1 MVFMIGF
8 LAALMAFVL
17 VGRDQLPFE
26 REKRRIGDLYTLDSA
41 RALGELPAGSLEYR
55 LLAAGVRLQPLTFR
69 LLSIAAALAAGV
81 VTWAFLPGLPAIA
94 AAGLVFYIP
103 TGWLDD
109 KVNSRGREIDKI
121 LPLAVG
127 RITAGLLAGGSVQ
140 DVLEEV
146 GHSLFV
152 EGPNPLTP
160 ELLLTAAELRT
171 KNRNEALAGLATRSP
186 STSLSNLAYLLEGYL
201 QAGGPAYA
209 RVLSQIAQKIQQ
221 ILVAR
226 SRSQAKAGDAMVS
239 AKIIPGVLALIL
251 VYLGQDPA
259 IRASLTA
266 LPVQIVIAVGIGM
279 MAMGYFLM
287 RSMIMEAV

>member
-1 MVFMIGF
+1 MVFIIGL
-8 LAALMAFVL
+8 LAALMVFVI

-26 REKRRIGDLYTLDSA
+26 REKRRIGDLYSLESTRS
-41 RALGELPAGSLEYR
+41 LGELPAGSLEYR
-55 LLAAGVRLQPLTFR
+55 LLAAGVALQPLTFR
-69 LLSIAAALAAGV
+69 LLSAAAALATGV
-81 VTWAFLPGLPAIA
+81 IAWAFLPGLPALA

-109 KVNSRGREIDKI
+109 KVKSRGREIDKL

-146 GHSLFV
+146 GNSLSV

-171 KNRNEALAGLATRSP
+171 KNRDDALAGLATRSP
-186 STSLSNLAYLLEGYL
+186 STSLANLAYLLEGYL
-201 QAGGPAYA
+201 QSGGPAYA
-209 RVLSQIAQKIQQ
+209 RVLAQIAQKIQQ

-251 VYLGQDPA
+251 VYLGQDPT

-266 LPVQIVIAVGIGM
+266 LPVQIVIAIGIGS
-279 MAMGYFLM
+279 MALGYFLM

>member
-1 MVFMIGF
+1 MVFIIGF

-17 VGRDQLPFE
+17 IGRDHLPFE
-26 REKRRIGDLYTLDSA
+26 REKRRIGDLYSLESTRSMN
-41 RALGELPAGSLEYR
+41 ELPAGSLEYR
-55 LLAAGVRLQPLTFR
+55 LLAAGLPLQPLTFR
-69 LLSIAAALAAGV
+69 LLSTAAALAAGV
-81 VTWAFLPGLPAIA
+81 ITWAFLPGLPALA

-103 TGWLDD
+103 SGWLDD
-109 KVNSRGREIDKI
+109 KVKSRGREIDKL

-146 GHSLFV
+146 GNSLMV
-152 EGPNPLTP
+152 EGPNPLSP

-171 KNRNEALAGLATRSP
+171 KNRDDALAGLATRSP
-186 STSLSNLAYLLEGYL
+186 STSLANLAYLLEGYL
-201 QAGGPAYA
+201 QSGGPAYA
-209 RVLSQIAQKIQQ
+209 RVLAQIAQKIQQ

-239 AKIIPGVLALIL
+239 AKIIPGVLAIILI
-251 VYLGQDPA
+251 YLGQDPS

-266 LPVQIVIAVGIGM
+266 FPVQIAIAIGM
-279 MAMGYFLM
+279 GSMALGYFLM